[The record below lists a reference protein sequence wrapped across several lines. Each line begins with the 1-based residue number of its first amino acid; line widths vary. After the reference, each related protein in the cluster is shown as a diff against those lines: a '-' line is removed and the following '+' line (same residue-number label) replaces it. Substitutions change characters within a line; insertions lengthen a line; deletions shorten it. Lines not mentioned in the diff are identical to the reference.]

1 MCIRD
6 SGGTLFT
13 QFSHF
18 IDLLYWVFGDITDI
32 KASFSSFNHQQL
44 TEFEDSGVINFRFVK
59 GGIGSINFS
68 TSVWDKNLESSM
80 TVIGSNGSV
89 KVGGQY
95 MDKVE
100 YCHIKG
106 YEMPELK
113 PTNPP
118 NDYGPY
124 KGSAANHHYV
134 IQNVVDVL
142 NGKAT
147 ITTNALE
154 GLKVVDIIERI
165 YDCKNN

>member
-1 MCIRD
+1 M
-6 SGGTLFT
+6 
-13 QFSHF
+13 
-18 IDLLYWVFGDITDI
+18 YWVFGDITDI
-32 KASFSSFNHQQL
+32 KANFADFNHEHL
-44 TEFEDSGVINFRFVK
+44 TDFEDSGFVTFKFIN
-59 GGIGSINFS
+59 GGMGSLNYS

-80 TVIGSNGSV
+80 TIIGENGTI

-100 YCHIKG
+100 YCHIKN
-106 YEMPELK
+106 YTMPELS

-124 KGSAANHHYV
+124 KGSAANHHY
-134 IQNVVDVL
+134 IIENVVNVL
-142 NGKAT
+142 KGRSA

-165 YDCKNN
+165 YHLKA